1 MGSPLGKYSD
11 VAATIVVV
19 FVVLAWLAIHG
30 AIAAAALIGHTIG
43 TPPDTTQLDLAAT
56 LVLGV
61 VLGQRA
67 TTNGATQ
74 VAQSANPRLD
84 AIGAPS
90 AAAASVALATGLA
103 PVAPILPPPASVG

>member
-11 VAATIVVV
+11 VAAAVVGIG
-19 FVVLAWLAIHG
+19 VVLVWLAIHG
-30 AIAAAALIGHTIG
+30 GIILAQALGRLPG
-43 TPPDTTQLDLAAT
+43 VAPDTSQLDLAAT

-67 TTNGATQ
+67 TTNGASA
-74 VAQSANPRLD
+74 VAQSANTRLD

-90 AAAASVALATGLA
+90 AVASTAILAAGPAPALGVPTDPTA
-103 PVAPILPPPASVG
+103 VG